1 MPVLNEKNHDTDRVL
16 STREIM
22 WVDFLADALEDDDL
36 KKKYS
41 EPGKRRAY
49 DFHINKIVPQ
59 WLECLS

>member
-1 MPVLNEKNHDTDRVL
+1 
-16 STREIM
+16 M

-49 DFHINKIVPQ
+49 DFHIDKIVPQ